1 MTAHIAV
8 LGTGK
13 MGSAIARR
21 LADLDPGIALWNR
34 TPERAQQ
41 LHLGRVAP
49 TAAEAVRGADVV
61 ISCLT
66 GPAAIRAAYLAPGGA
81 LEARTAAVY
90 VEMSTAGAAAA
101 ELAPLVEQAGG
112 RLVEAPI
119 LGAPALVAAERA
131 AILVGGDGADVDRVA
146 PILERLGEVHRV
158 GPLGSAS
165 RLKLVANSML
175 ATVVVAAAELQ
186 VAGEE
191 AGLDPAQVFWV
202 LARLAPVLEPRRA
215 GYLEDRH
222 EPAQFTVRDLRKD
235 LDLAL
240 GILGGSTG
248 TLPVTS
254 LVRSQVDAATVEWGN
269 LDITAMIRS
278 CRAARAG
285 TPGPDRSPGG
295 ATEPPRRD

>member
-21 LADLDPGIALWNR
+21 LVDLDPGIALWNR

-49 TAAEAVRGADVV
+49 TAAEAVLGADVV

-66 GPAAIRAAYLAPGGA
+66 GPAAIRAAYLSRGGA
-81 LEARTAAVY
+81 LEARQAAVY
-90 VEMSTAGAAAA
+90 VEMSTAGDAAA

-119 LGAPALVAAERA
+119 LGAPTLVAAGRA
-131 AILVGGDGADVDRVA
+131 AVLVGGDGADVDRVA
-146 PILERLGEVHRV
+146 PILGRLGEVHRV

-175 ATVVVAAAELQ
+175 ATSWW
-186 VAGEE
+186 
-191 AGLDPAQVFWV
+191 P
-202 LARLAPVLEPRRA
+202 PP
-215 GYLEDRH
+215 
-222 EPAQFTVRDLRKD
+222 
-235 LDLAL
+235 
-240 GILGGSTG
+240 
-248 TLPVTS
+248 
-254 LVRSQVDAATVEWGN
+254 
-269 LDITAMIRS
+269 S
-278 CRAARAG
+278 C
-285 TPGPDRSPGG
+285 RSPGKTPG
-295 ATEPPRRD
+295 SIPRRSSGPSRGWRPSSNPAVRATSRTGTSRPCSPSATCARTWTWRSACSADRPAHSR